1 MAYSSAL
8 MPRTMCL
15 ISGMCFFLQSSLGT
29 GGAMV
34 RKFNFRGSGVP
45 AESADLSRLGVP
57 VAWMITSSGTT
68 DTIAFFIRWV
78 CDASPE
84 VWPAVIMSDHDQA
97 QLQALKDVYPLSQI
111 WLCIWHVLRAMRSH
125 FSITVFQLLWEKV
138 KAFVKTEDLAK
149 FYMIWDE
156 ISTDPSVPPSFVQ
169 YMASSWIPAS
179 HIWSK
184 VVWKDHP
191 IYLEGDTNMLIEV
204 YVYQLSQCTNNI
216 TDLIS
221 SRYHH
226 VLKSHWLDG
235 KRNCH
240 IDYIL
245 YTLVVHMNQYYLNR
259 HERQIVGFEGLD
271 LAGGRWWDII
281 ASAQTI
287 SRDSVLQFNCTQFH
301 VASQSR
307 PGALYSIDLNLTTCN
322 CQDFPRIRFCKHIA
336 AIHLHFPH
344 LCFEQSD
351 PIMPLEYSLVPDQ
364 QDGDPD
370 SDSDSASESGS
381 ESESG
386 SASAPEAALPEE
398 ILTLTREIIS
408 LSQNLATK
416 KINQSHY
423 PAVIEAIRSA
433 KYSLAVADA
442 SVEGTSAL
450 PDKDF
455 IAPNQKSWSETAACM
470 GVKWPPKQ
478 KCLPEERGLTEQ
490 AISVTSRRRRTNN
503 DPYGVGQRSGTRAKP
518 DALSA
523 DANRHAQGIPPPATT
538 PA

>member
-15 ISGMCFFLQSSLGT
+15 ISRTCFFLRSSLGT

-34 RKFNFRGSGVP
+34 CKFNFRGSGVP
-45 AESADLSRLGVP
+45 VESADLSGLGIL
-57 VAWMITSSGTT
+57 VAWMLTSSRMT
-68 DTIAFFIRWV
+68 DMIAFFICWV
-78 CDASPE
+78 WDVSLA
-84 VWPAVIMSDHDQA
+84 VWPTVIMSDHNQA
-97 QLQALKDVYPLSQI
+97 QLQALKEVYPLSQI
-111 WLCIWHVLRAMRSH
+111 WLCIWHMLQAMRLH
-125 FSITVFQLLWEKV
+125 FSITVFQSLWEKV
-138 KAFVKTEDLAK
+138 KALVKTEDLAE

-179 HIWSK
+179 HMWSK
-184 VVWKDHP
+184 VVRKDRP
-191 IYLEGDTNMLIEV
+191 IYLEGDTKMLIEA
-204 YVYQLSQCTNNI
+204 YVYQLSQCTDKI

-235 KRNCH
+235 KRNRR
-240 IDYIL
+240 IDHIL

-271 LAGGRWWDII
+271 LAGGRRRDII

-287 SRDSVLQFNCTQFH
+287 SRDSVLQFNHTQFH

-307 PGALYSIDLNLTTCN
+307 PGALYSIDLNLTTCD
-322 CQDFPRIRFCKHIA
+322 CQDFPRIRFCKHIT

-364 QDGDPD
+364 QEGDPD
-370 SDSDSASESGS
+370 SDSSSDSDSTSKSGS
-381 ESESG
+381 M
-386 SASAPEAALPEE
+386 SAPQAALPEE
-398 ILTLTREIIS
+398 ILTLTCEIIS

-416 KINQSHY
+416 KIDQSHY
-423 PAVIEAIRSA
+423 LAVIEAIWSA
-433 KYSLAVADA
+433 KYSLAVANTSA
-442 SVEGTSAL
+442 EGTSTL
-450 PDKDF
+450 PDKEF
-455 IAPNQKSWSETAACM
+455 IAPNQNSWSVTA
-470 GVKWPPKQ
+470 
-478 KCLPEERGLTEQ
+478 R
-490 AISVTSRRRRTNN
+490 
-503 DPYGVGQRSGTRAKP
+503 
-518 DALSA
+518 
-523 DANRHAQGIPPPATT
+523 
-538 PA
+538 